1 MAKLIKKEE
10 PNLVWSDGQDLRK
23 TKNKNK
29 SETPIV
35 PGEVTLRVRLEKKNR
50 GGKTVTVIYELPDN
64 EKYFKKLTKKLKAK
78 CGCGGSFKGESIEIQ
93 GDRKEDIIKILEGEG
108 FKAISSGG

>member
-35 PGEVTLRVRLEKKNR
+35 PGEVTLRVRLEKK
-50 GGKTVTVIYELPDN
+50 K
-64 EKYFKKLTKKLKAK
+64 
-78 CGCGGSFKGESIEIQ
+78 
-93 GDRKEDIIKILEGEG
+93 
-108 FKAISSGG
+108 